1 LLACPFCV
9 KSRNIDEDAF
19 VPNARIAGATPMWEW
34 LGDEGGTVFS
44 Y

>member
-1 LLACPFCV
+1 MN
-9 KSRNIDEDAF
+9 SRKLDADSF
-19 VPNARIAGATPMWEW
+19 VGHGALAGATPMWEW